1 MVDHLDRESRSENM
15 RRVKGKDTGPELTVR
30 RALHGLGRRFRL
42 HRKDLPGSPDIV
54 LPKDRLAIFVHGCFW
69 HKHDCRAGNKVPV
82 QNADYW
88 SGKRERN
95 VARDRRASDL
105 LVALGW
111 RVLLVWECQTKD
123 LDSLRARLDAFL
135 RGESPDAHDNG
146 VNP

>member
-1 MVDHLDRESRSENM
+1 MADVLTREERSACM
-15 RRVKGKDTGPELTVR
+15 RAVRNRNTTPEMRVR
-30 RALHGLGRRFRL
+30 RAAHSLGYRYSLHKRT
-42 HRKDLPGSPDIV
+42 LPGSPDLV
-54 LPKDRLAIFVHGCFW
+54 FASRRKVIFVHGCFW